1 MYRILLQNQVK
12 MEFNIRRLDK
22 ELDYEMLSQWW
33 KAWKWPPVAKDF
45 LPDTGFI
52 VEKNDISIV
61 AGFVYMTNSKA
72 ALFEWVISNPEYRE
86 SDRKDAIELL
96 IQAVERVLQDQGIK
110 YVFSIGRTRSLI
122 ETHKKLGWNVDEK
135 PSHELI
141 KNL

>member
-12 MEFNIRRLDK
+12 MEFNIRRLNK

-86 SDRKDAIELL
+86 SDRKDAITLL
-96 IQAVERVLQDQGIK
+96 IQAVEHVLSEQGIK
-110 YVFSIGRTRSLI
+110 HVFTIGRNKHLI
-122 ETHKKLGWNVDEK
+122 NVHEKLGWDVDKK
-135 PSHELI
+135 PSYEII

>member
-1 MYRILLQNQVK
+1 
-12 MEFNIRRLDK
+12 
-22 ELDYEMLSQWW
+22 MLSQWW

-86 SDRKDAIELL
+86 SDRKDAIEAL
-96 IQAVERVLQDQGIK
+96 ITASEEYIK
-110 YVFSIGRTRSLI
+110 Q
-122 ETHKKLGWNVDEK
+122 KDK
-135 PSHELI
+135 
-141 KNL
+141 